1 VNNYM
6 RTVIICFIFSLL
18 ILSGCDDQ
26 LSYKGENTDLNCV
39 VTNSIL
45 GYYSYDYNTIVV
57 MEEDA
62 YGRKMFINWGQ
73 TVAALDKPDA
83 DKPAYILSIL
93 ISQKTED
100 GFVYYYPDNNFIIY
114 KVAQP
119 KRYNPSEEE
128 LYQYTRD
135 ICTEEDVEWLKEK
148 NDWGNPIDV
157 SKCVSVKVSKRSREY
172 ASQRPPAPT
181 EAREKAY
188 QQVATPQDIFYTG
201 LFYYLTSDS
210 FDRHIYF
217 FRLLQDDKTYTKSYV
232 VMFNKDGSFS
242 PADGVM
248 EITDLWR
255 YQDMLRDFR
264 ERNGWDTPLER
275 K

>member
-1 VNNYM
+1 MKNNKQ
-6 RTVIICFIFSLL
+6 TISIFLSLALL

-26 LSYKGENTDLNCV
+26 LSYRGAYTDLNCI

-45 GYYSYDYNTIVV
+45 GYYSIDYNTIVV

-73 TVAALDKPDA
+73 SVAALDKFDA
-83 DKPAYILSIL
+83 DKPTYIFCIL

-100 GFVYYYPDNNFIIY
+100 GFVYYYPDYNFTIY
-114 KVAQP
+114 KVENP
-119 KRYNPSEEE
+119 KRFNPSKEE
-128 LYQYTRD
+128 LYQYARNIGVED
-135 ICTEEDVEWLKEK
+135 DVEWLKEQ
-148 NDWGNPIDV
+148 NDWEKPIDE
-157 SKCVSVKVSKRSREY
+157 SKCVSIKVSRRSREY
-172 ASQRPPAPT
+172 TSRTPPATT

-188 QQVATPQDIFYTG
+188 KQVAASQDIFYPG

-217 FRLLQDDKTYTKSYV
+217 FRLLQNDKTYAKSYV
-232 VMFNKDGSFS
+232 VMFNKDGSY
-242 PADGVM
+242 DQTNGIM

-255 YQDMLRDFR
+255 YHDMLRDFK
-264 ERNGWDTPLER
+264 ERNGWVGLR
-275 K
+275 